1 MTNMDYIISQLDERT
16 LASLFIF
23 HGDPAIKNKVN
34 HAFWKWADSFSK
46 NKGNCG
52 YNTKTG
58 ESYENTDM
66 MPSIWGTEF
75 IFKEPAKR
83 VRYGRTRNVSFQVWL
98 ISKYNERG
106 EWDT

>member
-16 LASLFIF
+16 LASLFLL
-23 HGDPAIKNKVN
+23 HGDQTIKNKVT

-66 MPSIWGTEF
+66 MPSIWRTEF

-83 VRYGRTRNVSFQVWL
+83 VRYGRTLNVSFQVWL

-106 EWDT
+106 EWDA

>member
-16 LASLFIF
+16 LASLFF
-23 HGDPAIKNKVN
+23 SNGDPAIKNKITR
-34 HAFWKWADSFSK
+34 AFWRWANSFSK
-46 NKGNCG
+46 NRGNCG

-75 IFKEPAKR
+75 IFMEPAKR
-83 VRYGRTRNVSFQVWL
+83 VRYGRTMSVSFQVWL

-106 EWDT
+106 EWDA

>member
-16 LASLFIF
+16 LASLFF
-23 HGDPAIKNKVN
+23 SNSNPVIKNKITR
-34 HAFWKWADSFSK
+34 AFWKWADSFSK

-83 VRYGRTRNVSFQVWL
+83 VRYGRTLNVSFQVWL

-106 EWDT
+106 EWDV